1 MAVNG
6 SSRIMKELKASNG
19 GIYVVSN
26 QIIEDMFSMLPLLP
40 NTIGED
46 LTIMTKALE
55 ITGISQMI
63 DDRKIPIYKNKYI

>member
-63 DDRKIPIYKNKYI
+63 DDRKI

>member
-63 DDRKIPIYKNKYI
+63 DDRKILLFFLKI